1 MGCCVVV
8 NRKRPVH
15 RAVTFSEDE
24 WARVLVLMGQAGESN
39 FSRFARTMVLKGQV
53 VVDENRADLLTV
65 SVALAR
71 IGNNVNQIARK
82 VNVDDFA
89 SLEQVQATREL
100 MGQVQALLVGALGDR
115 RQYGR
120 G

>member
-1 MGCCVVV
+1 M
-8 NRKRPVH
+8 H

-24 WARVLVLMGQAGESN
+24 WARVVVLMEQAGESN
-39 FSRFARTMVLKGQV
+39 FSRFARTMLLKGRV
-53 VVDENRADLLTV
+53 VVDEQRADLLAV

-89 SLEQVQATREL
+89 SLEQVRAARDL
-100 MGQVQALLVGALGDR
+100 MGQVQELLVEALGER

>member
-1 MGCCVVV
+1 MA
-8 NRKRPVH
+8 NRKRPFH
-15 RAVTFSEDE
+15 RSVTFTEDE
-24 WARVLVLMGQAGESN
+24 WARVQVLMGQARESN

-53 VVDENRADLLTV
+53 VVDEQRADLLAV

-71 IGNNVNQIARK
+71 IGNNLNQIARQ

-89 SLEQVQATREL
+89 SLEQVKATREL
-100 MGQVQALLVGALGDR
+100 MGQVQVLLVEALGER